1 MELTFANINGKY
13 VAELRAATPF
23 NLHIEGGGSMSL
35 LRRTS
40 GESYKRMAYLPC
52 DVFDQD
58 VNVVTEADFIIEIH
72 DRPSMVVVTLADG
85 TRLDGVIPEEPSEP
99 DAPEGYTV
107 FMASDGPFMASDGA
121 FYCLI

>member
-1 MELTFANINGKY
+1 MDFKILNGKY

-40 GESYKRMAYLPC
+40 GECYKRMAYLPC

-72 DRPSMVVVTLADG
+72 DRPSMVVVTLKDG
-85 TRLDGVIPEEPSEP
+85 TRIDCVIPDEPSSP
-99 DAPEGYTV
+99 SDAPEGYTL